1 VRGSI
6 DGALGAVGV
15 TLSGMSSDH
24 DHDPITVTETRPCR
38 PGEFKVSRPFED
50 GVYKVGFHFC
60 DGGRWSQ
67 RHHVQT
73 CADSDAACAAAEVLA
88 DVLGDLDGAIADIE
102 VVRRKFAAAAA
113 SLG

>member
-1 VRGSI
+1 M
-6 DGALGAVGV
+6 DGAPGV
-15 TLSGMSSDH
+15 ESGTLSGMSSDH

-67 RHHVQT
+67 RHHVKT
-73 CADSDAACAAAEVLA
+73 CVDSDAACAVAEVLT
-88 DVLGDLDGAIADIE
+88 DVLGELDGDVTDVEA
-102 VVRRKFAAAAA
+102 VRRKFEAA
-113 SLG
+113 SASLRS